1 MLVWVGRFLTNNHF
15 CRKQPFRS
23 WLTFLYFKCFLIA
36 TLHIFVGCPL
46 HKLLTLKVLYL
57 LDQALSFILSRW
69 PDQCILLFW
78 KYSLMRFMLSLI
90 FISSL
95 VETLSQIYHCSS
107 IWLFLHHSF
116 LAWCLFFFNFLFLFG
131 AFNTMHWTYSV
142 HFCPAGNCMFK
153 VNNRNTRTR
162 CEIYSKLRVKTTM
175 VSLLLA
181 LKIFHTITVF

>member
-23 WLTFLYFKCFLIA
+23 WLAFLYFKCFLIA
-36 TLHIFVGCPL
+36 TLHIFVGRPL

-116 LAWCLFFFNFLFLFG
+116 LAWCHFFLISFSSLVLSILCTELIPCIS
-131 AFNTMHWTYSV
+131 AQ
-142 HFCPAGNCMFK
+142 PAIACL
-153 VNNRNTRTR
+153 
-162 CEIYSKLRVKTTM
+162 KLIIETLEQRVKYIQ
-175 VSLLLA
+175 S
-181 LKIFHTITVF
+181 

>member
-36 TLHIFVGCPL
+36 TLHIFVGRPL

-116 LAWCLFFFNFLFLFG
+116 LAWCHFFLISFSSLVLSILCTELIPCIS
-131 AFNTMHWTYSV
+131 AQ
-142 HFCPAGNCMFK
+142 PAIACL
-153 VNNRNTRTR
+153 
-162 CEIYSKLRVKTTM
+162 KLIIETLEQGVKYIQ
-175 VSLLLA
+175 S
-181 LKIFHTITVF
+181 

>member
-1 MLVWVGRFLTNNHF
+1 MLVWVGRFLMNNHF

-95 VETLSQIYHCSS
+95 VETLSQICYHCSS

-116 LAWCLFFFNFLFLFG
+116 LAWCHFFLISFSSLVLSILCTELIPCIS
-131 AFNTMHWTYSV
+131 AQ
-142 HFCPAGNCMFK
+142 PAIACL
-153 VNNRNTRTR
+153 
-162 CEIYSKLRVKTTM
+162 KLIIETLEQGVKYIQ
-175 VSLLLA
+175 S
-181 LKIFHTITVF
+181 

>member
-107 IWLFLHHSF
+107 IWLLLHHSF
-116 LAWCLFFFNFLFLFG
+116 LAWCHFFLISFFSLVLSILCTELIPCIS
-131 AFNTMHWTYSV
+131 AQ
-142 HFCPAGNCMFK
+142 PAIACL
-153 VNNRNTRTR
+153 
-162 CEIYSKLRVKTTM
+162 KLIIETLEQGVKYIQ
-175 VSLLLA
+175 S
-181 LKIFHTITVF
+181 

>member
-116 LAWCLFFFNFLFLFG
+116 LAWCHFFLISFFSLVLSILCTELIPCIS
-131 AFNTMHWTYSV
+131 AQ
-142 HFCPAGNCMFK
+142 PAIACL
-153 VNNRNTRTR
+153 
-162 CEIYSKLRVKTTM
+162 KLIIETLEQGVKYIQ
-175 VSLLLA
+175 S
-181 LKIFHTITVF
+181 

>member
-36 TLHIFVGCPL
+36 TLHIFVGRPL

-95 VETLSQIYHCSS
+95 VETLSQICYHCSS
-107 IWLFLHHSF
+107 IWLLLRHSF
-116 LAWCLFFFNFLFLFG
+116 LAWCHFFLISFFSLVLSILCTELIPCIS
-131 AFNTMHWTYSV
+131 AQ
-142 HFCPAGNCMFK
+142 PAIACL
-153 VNNRNTRTR
+153 
-162 CEIYSKLRVKTTM
+162 KLIIETLEQGVKYIQ
-175 VSLLLA
+175 S
-181 LKIFHTITVF
+181 

>member
-1 MLVWVGRFLTNNHF
+1 MLVWIGRFLTNNHF
-15 CRKQPFRS
+15 CLKQPFRS
-23 WLTFLYFKCFLIA
+23 WLTFLSFKYFLIA
-36 TLHIFVGCPL
+36 TLHIFVGRPL
-46 HKLLTLKVLYL
+46 HKLLLTLKVLYL

-116 LAWCLFFFNFLFLFG
+116 LAWCHFFLISFFSLVLSILCTELIPCIS
-131 AFNTMHWTYSV
+131 AQ
-142 HFCPAGNCMFK
+142 PAIACL
-153 VNNRNTRTR
+153 
-162 CEIYSKLRVKTTM
+162 KLIIETLEKGVKY
-175 VSLLLA
+175 VQS
-181 LKIFHTITVF
+181 

>member
-36 TLHIFVGCPL
+36 TLHIFVGRHL

-116 LAWCLFFFNFLFLFG
+116 LAWCHFFLISFSSLVLSILCTELIPCIS
-131 AFNTMHWTYSV
+131 AQ
-142 HFCPAGNCMFK
+142 PAIACL
-153 VNNRNTRTR
+153 
-162 CEIYSKLRVKTTM
+162 KLIIETLEQGVKYIQ
-175 VSLLLA
+175 S
-181 LKIFHTITVF
+181 